1 MAERHKAEA
10 VLVAIPSAGAQ
21 MLAELADLAGEAN
34 LTVKVLPPVKDLFG
48 GDIGL
53 GDIRDIDVKDLLG
66 RHQVETDLASI
77 AGVRFGNVL
86 VSSGSVLTTFHAQ
99 LKAGGPL
106 TVTHRDVTRYFMTV
120 EEAVELVIQAGAI
133 GRAGEALVLDMGAPV
148 RIAEVAQRMA
158 AQAKRPTRVVYT
170 GLRTGEKLHEVLLGA
185 READERPIQPAI
197 SHVAVPSLDPLDVR
211 TLDPWVPTSELIETM
226 RYLCVD
232 EVVPA
237 AASSTWRYG

>member
-1 MAERHKAEA
+1 
-10 VLVAIPSAGAQ
+10 
-21 MLAELADLAGEAN
+21 
-34 LTVKVLPPVKDLFG
+34 
-48 GDIGL
+48 
-53 GDIRDIDVKDLLG
+53 
-66 RHQVETDLASI
+66 
-77 AGVRFGNVL
+77 
-86 VSSGSVLTTFHAQ
+86 
-99 LKAGGPL
+99 
-106 TVTHRDVTRYFMTV
+106 VTRYFMTV

-158 AQAKRPTRVVYT
+158 AQAKRPTHVVYT

-197 SHVAVPSLDPLDVR
+197 SHVSVPTLDPLDVR

-232 EVVPA
+232 EVVHGSSHGSYLPSKSRTAKRAPERGVGVPGPDDLYASRSMRPGPLASSVSGGTPTSQVQASMVWAWA
-237 AASSTWRYG
+237 AARRPRR

>member
-1 MAERHKAEA
+1 
-10 VLVAIPSAGAQ
+10 
-21 MLAELADLAGEAN
+21 
-34 LTVKVLPPVKDLFG
+34 
-48 GDIGL
+48 
-53 GDIRDIDVKDLLG
+53 
-66 RHQVETDLASI
+66 
-77 AGVRFGNVL
+77 
-86 VSSGSVLTTFHAQ
+86 
-99 LKAGGPL
+99 
-106 TVTHRDVTRYFMTV
+106 MTV

-197 SHVAVPSLDPLDVR
+197 SHVTVPSLDPLDVR

-232 EVVPA
+232 EVVP
-237 AASSTWRYG
+237 SPKPG

>member
-1 MAERHKAEA
+1 M
-10 VLVAIPSAGAQ
+10 
-21 MLAELADLAGEAN
+21 
-34 LTVKVLPPVKDLFG
+34 
-48 GDIGL
+48 
-53 GDIRDIDVKDLLG
+53 
-66 RHQVETDLASI
+66 
-77 AGVRFGNVL
+77 
-86 VSSGSVLTTFHAQ
+86 
-99 LKAGGPL
+99 
-106 TVTHRDVTRYFMTV
+106 
-120 EEAVELVIQAGAI
+120 VIQAGAI

-158 AQAKRPTRVVYT
+158 AQAERPTHVVYT

-185 READERPIQPAI
+185 READERPIHPAI

-237 AASSTWRYG
+237 AASSTWRYGWDEVGRGSSLMAQVTLRLLARPSTLHQWSRR